1 MGGGFMKIK
10 ISKRL
15 VSTAL
20 ACLMICA
27 MLPVTA
33 FAASKTVT
41 STHSSKIKLTVSNT
55 EPEVG
60 EVVTIRFQD
69 THYEDSSVIPF
80 TFNYWCTMPEKYE
93 IYLNGELY
101 HTVDLKAEYDKN
113 IWQSYLALKDKEYSV
128 DFTYEE
134 PVEIT
139 FKAIYCRTVYLSTNG
154 TLLNNAYGY
163 WSNVTS
169 YSTRPITVAAVE
181 KEHIHADGDGD
192 GFCDEC
198 GYDMR
203 IFSVTV
209 PASMP
214 LVMDENGAVFAAD
227 NAAIINNSNV
237 AVSVVDVELSSENGW
252 TIVPYV
258 TNMADVNV
266 DSQQIGFTVNGAE
279 TIDSGES
286 ETLEVGGGWTVDKN
300 ASLPLHYGAVASAV
314 SEPINEQ
321 VLTLIFVLD
330 WAN

>member
-1 MGGGFMKIK
+1 MKIK

-15 VSTAL
+15 VSTVL
-20 ACLMICA
+20 ACLMVCA

-41 STHSSKIKLTVSNT
+41 SSHSSKIKLTVSNT

-60 EVVTIRFQD
+60 EVVTIKFQD

-80 TFNYWCTMPEKYE
+80 TYNYWCVMPEKYE
-93 IYLNGELY
+93 IYLNGKLY
-101 HTVDLKAEYDKN
+101 HTVDLKATYDKN
-113 IWQSYLALKDKEYSV
+113 MRQSYLNLKDKEYSV
-128 DFTYEE
+128 KFTYTE

-154 TLLNNAYGY
+154 TLLYKTYGY
-163 WSNVTS
+163 WSNVAS
-169 YSTRPITVAAVE
+169 YSTKAIKVAAVE

-203 IFSVTV
+203 VFSVTV

-214 LVMDENGAVFAAD
+214 LVMDENGGVFSAN
-227 NAAIINNSNV
+227 NAAIINHSNV
-237 AVSVVDVELSSENGW
+237 AISVVDVELASENGW
-252 TIVPYV
+252 TIVPYS

-266 DSQQIGFTVNGAE
+266 DSRQIGFAINGTE

-286 ETLEVGGGWTVDKN
+286 ETLEVGSGWTVDKN

-314 SEPINEQ
+314 SEPVNEQ
-321 VLTLIFVLD
+321 VLTLYFVLD
-330 WAN
+330 WAE